1 MKTHTEHLHWCIHA
15 HWKKNNWI
23 ACLMKIKTTNV
34 AYTILA
40 LYIYIIKQYYVHAL
54 SQKDTII

>member
-1 MKTHTEHLHWCIHA
+1 MHTE
-15 HWKKNNWI
+15 KNPNWI

-40 LYIYIIKQYYVHAL
+40 LYIYKIKQYYVHAL

>member
-1 MKTHTEHLHWCIHA
+1 MEMWSYRYNLKQWKPILYILIDVYMHTE
-15 HWKKNNWI
+15 KKPNWI

-40 LYIYIIKQYYVHAL
+40 LYIYI
-54 SQKDTII
+54 